1 MACYKVVDLPTASTS
16 ATGEASTYV
25 ITALILF
32 AYSTLMKYQST
43 FDVIFVKFRSRTEN
57 VRFRHGQKITNTE
70 AETGRPDPAWTPIS
84 TLGVLGLIYMLQ
96 RRRRDADEGAVA

>member
-1 MACYKVVDLPTASTS
+1 MARYKVVDLPTASTS